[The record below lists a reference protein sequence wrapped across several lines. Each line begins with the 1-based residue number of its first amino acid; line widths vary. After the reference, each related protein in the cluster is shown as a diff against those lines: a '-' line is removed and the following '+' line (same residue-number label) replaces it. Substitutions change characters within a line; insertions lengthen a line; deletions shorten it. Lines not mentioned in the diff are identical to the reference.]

1 MCSFM
6 CFFPELEHIAH
17 YKAKNQNTV
26 KSNSLTHVQANTHIC
41 MHAQTH
47 ARTHTDVTVNGI
59 A

>member
-1 MCSFM
+1 M
-6 CFFPELEHIAH
+6 CFFSELEHIAH